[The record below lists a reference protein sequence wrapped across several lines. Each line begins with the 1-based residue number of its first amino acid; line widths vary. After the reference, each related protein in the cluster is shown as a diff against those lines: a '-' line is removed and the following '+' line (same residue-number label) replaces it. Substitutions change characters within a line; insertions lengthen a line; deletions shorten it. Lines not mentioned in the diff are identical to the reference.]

1 MGGEILTFPDTLT
14 TQGLS
19 LLSLNIVLD
28 PKLELSGCEL
38 NDVKRL
44 CRRRHELSPV
54 GWTRVAET
62 LWVNAGTVGRCVRQG
77 VRTIRS

>member
-1 MGGEILTFPDTLT
+1 MA
-14 TQGLS
+14 
-19 LLSLNIVLD
+19 LNIVLD

-62 LWVNAGTVGRCVRQG
+62 LWVNHAGTVGVSCDKVCERSDRESPVIFADFCRCDNR
-77 VRTIRS
+77 